1 MCYKYLYGW
10 SMYVFLILY
19 GLYVC
24 TYVISDLCI
33 VVYVCMHICTNG
45 CISVL
50 RMCLCSL
57 CRLLNCMTDLLDCIE
72 ENTNVVLSG
81 SISELEENLT
91 VSGIVCV
98 QYSV

>member
-1 MCYKYLYGW
+1 MA
-10 SMYVFLILY
+10 
-19 GLYVC
+19 GLSITDTLC
-24 TYVISDLCI
+24 TYVFFDLCI
-33 VVYVCMHICTNG
+33 FVYVCMYVHTY
-45 CISVL
+45 VPMVVK

-98 QYSV
+98 QYRVVRCSKCG